1 MRRRSRT
8 RNELKREVIKSALL
22 GAAFFILCAVLTVWA
37 IGVWAEHPGEQPVSG
52 QTYLASIQ
60 MEGEPVW

>member
-1 MRRRSRT
+1 MRKRVRT

-37 IGVWAEHPGEQPVSG
+37 IGIWAEHPGEQPISG
-52 QTYLASIQ
+52 SEYSASLQ
-60 MEGEPVW
+60 Q